1 MELSDSYGTG
11 SGMSELGAAEQRKQT
26 PETVRSALAD
36 DLLFGRM
43 IADNQIVLVPPDY
56 EAGLPEWTGDR
67 PGEDRGYLDYAVP
80 IAASLLVVGALSL
93 GAAGTV
99 GGATV
104 AGRAALSALARTG
117 ALRFLNVPFM
127 PRASIQALAR
137 HPGIFGLLP
146 AAGGLIAETYFDK
159 EKSDEQL
166 RDEAEE
172 QLKKELAGPI
182 QSAAELSPE
191 ITEGGFGI
199 ADYAI
204 LAEQAG
210 LNQSNF
216 RTEMPLFYGNIKLTD
231 RGMFAESEASD
242 VAGAA
247 ILEGLGD
254 KEELDQ
260 YIVPP
265 LASSAGRTLG
275 AMTVRWYDVY
285 APISEQ
291 TRQAGLGSIDQPGKP
306 RQGVFYEEEQIGEEH
321 IIGRSMLAPGEELP
335 EEPLGRRYE
344 EREAEMEYGIDD
356 ALAYYDAL
364 NPEEQRDFAIGL
376 VALGYMGAGEYT
388 PNTWSDTEWLLD
400 SDKALERDA
409 VALAL
414 NNVALLEG
422 ERLQAEVGAAGM
434 KGIDSANP
442 LRTQYL
448 PILGY
453 EGGLFDTEEA
463 TIENWDEFV
472 REAQEKAGYIKQID
486 VNSVT
491 SATNAWA
498 FRNYGRSATID
509 EISTALNAASVV
521 AETHVGPQ
529 AGRVSDR
536 QIAGEALGTLQ
547 LDEEEAAAQ
556 NVPLINTLLSNYII
570 RNSRGLVE

>member
-1 MELSDSYGTG
+1 
-11 SGMSELGAAEQRKQT
+11 MSELGAAEQRKQT
-26 PETVRSALAD
+26 PENVRSALAD

-43 IADNQIVLVPPDY
+43 IADNQIILVPPDY
-56 EAGLPEWTGDR
+56 EAGLPEFIPGGR

-80 IAASLLVVGALSL
+80 IAASLLVVGAFAL
-93 GAAGTV
+93 GA
-99 GGATV
+99 GALATIG
-104 AGRAALSALARTG
+104 GRAAIAAAARTG
-117 ALRFLNVPFM
+117 AFRFLNIPFM
-127 PRASIQALAR
+127 PRASIQALGR
-137 HPGIFGLLP
+137 HSGVFGLLP
-146 AAGGLIAETYFDK
+146 AAGGLLAETVFDK

-166 RDEAEE
+166 RKEAEE
-172 QLKKELAGPI
+172 QLKKDLAGPI

-199 ADYAI
+199 ADYAM

-291 TRQAGLGSIDQPGKP
+291 TRQAGLGSIQQPGKL
-306 RQGVFYEEEQIGEEH
+306 RQGLFYEEEQIGEEH

-344 EREAEMEYGIDD
+344 EREAEMDYGIDD
-356 ALAYYDAL
+356 ALAYYERL
-364 NPEEQRDFAIGL
+364 GEEPNGEELQRDFALGL

-388 PNTWSDTEWLLD
+388 PHTWSDTEWLLNP
-400 SDKALERDA
+400 DKALERDA

-414 NNVALLEG
+414 NNVALLQG
-422 ERLQAEVGAAGM
+422 ERLQAEAGAAGM
-434 KGIDSANP
+434 KGIDSTNP
-442 LRTQYL
+442 LRIQYL